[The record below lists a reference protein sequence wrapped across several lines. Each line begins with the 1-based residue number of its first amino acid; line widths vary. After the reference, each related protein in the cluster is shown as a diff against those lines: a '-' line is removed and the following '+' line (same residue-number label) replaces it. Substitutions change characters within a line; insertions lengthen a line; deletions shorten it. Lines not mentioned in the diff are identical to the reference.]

1 MLLALDTATAQI
13 SLALHDGHGIIVE
26 TTWLSANNHT
36 VELAPAVIDTL
47 KRAGVLIDDLTALAV
62 AIGPGS
68 YSALRIGV
76 AFAKGLAAARGLPLL
91 GMTTLDI
98 LAATQSRT
106 PGVLIPVVMAGRS
119 RVSAAPYTWSEV
131 DSRWR
136 INGETDNYTWG
147 ALIAMLAERGDP
159 VLITG
164 EVDAPGAAAI
174 TAARANGIPLTL
186 VSPAARTRRAAYLAQ
201 DALERMRSLS
211 AAEGVNPAET
221 FSAASITP
229 VYVKSVDK

>member
-13 SLALHDGHGIIVE
+13 SVALHDGHGIIVE

-36 VELAPAVIDTL
+36 VELAPAVMDAL
-47 KRAGVLIDDLTALAV
+47 KRGDVIIDDLTALAV

-98 LAATQSRT
+98 LAAAQPRA
-106 PGVLIPVVMAGRS
+106 PGILIPVVMAGRS
-119 RVSAAPYTWSEV
+119 RVTAAPYMWSES
-131 DSRWR
+131 DSQWR
-136 INGETDNYTWG
+136 ISGEADNYAWG
-147 ALIAMLAERGDP
+147 ALIALLGERGDP
-159 VLITG
+159 ALITG
-164 EVDAPGAAAI
+164 EVDALGAAAI

-186 VSPAARTRRAAYLAQ
+186 ASPAARTRRAGYLAQ
-201 DALERMRSLS
+201 NAWDRLRVAGGES
-211 AAEGVNPAET
+211 PAET